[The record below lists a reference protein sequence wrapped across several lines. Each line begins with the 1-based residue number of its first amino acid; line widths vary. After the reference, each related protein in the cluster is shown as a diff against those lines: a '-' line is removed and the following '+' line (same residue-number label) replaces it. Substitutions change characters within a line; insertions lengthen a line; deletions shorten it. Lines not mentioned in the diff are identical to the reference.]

1 MIDWLSLG
9 MMMMMDGGQL
19 LFGMHKTIVGFLC
32 EYVTQSK
39 QPRPFFYGT
48 SVTRTMLTQFKFST
62 IEFEELSPFSSMSY
76 NLKLV

>member
-1 MIDWLSLG
+1 
-9 MMMMMDGGQL
+9 MMMDGGQL

-48 SVTRTMLTQFKFST
+48 SVTRTMMLTQFKYDRIWRVEPFLKY
-62 IEFEELSPFSSMSY
+62 ELQSEIS
-76 NLKLV
+76 VADE